1 MNRKNWK
8 FFTVV
13 GALLFIAGVIVWPN
27 DPIIGILGV
36 ILGVYNVIKGIR
48 LNRGIQPLII
58 REHQKREREL
68 KEEVQNKMNDANRNT
83 KNTDLE

>member
-13 GALLFIAGVIVWPN
+13 GALLVIAGVIVWPN

-58 REHQKREREL
+58 REHKKREREL

>member
-13 GALLFIAGVIVWPN
+13 GALLVIAGVIIWPN
-27 DPIIGILGV
+27 DPIIGVLGV

>member
-13 GALLFIAGVIVWPN
+13 GALLVIAGVIVWPN